1 MDFTRVEKS
10 ALKAIEKF
18 LNQNVVDINEP
29 FMQSIPDQLK
39 FIADSEKKGKIPR
52 NSLPEG
58 KTFTYGIIS
67 SREFASPEELELNEY
82 LTSVGMELYPE
93 EYSNQEFWQKI

>member
-1 MDFTRVEKS
+1 MNFTRIEKS

-29 FMQSIPDQLK
+29 FMQSILAQLN
-39 FIADSEKKGKIPR
+39 FIANCAKEGKNPR
-52 NSLPEG
+52 TSLPEG
-58 KTFTYGIIS
+58 KTFTYGIIA

-82 LTSVGMELYPE
+82 ITAVDMELYPE
-93 EYSNQEFWQKI
+93 EYSN